1 MKFFSNLLFF
11 GWVGAL
17 VLLGGLGIF
26 TGKWELET
34 IFRIDL
40 GRMSHE
46 AQDSLLNQYR
56 FLKAVEFGF
65 GVFCVLFRREIYRD
79 LRYNR
84 LFLSVVFLGAAARV
98 LSIAVDGWP
107 HWAFTGVTVLEILT
121 FLVVALYSRRT
132 LGESRIERN
141 PAKID
146 HVDTLIA
153 ELRDA
158 WSQICVDA
166 EV

>member
-1 MKFFSNLLFF
+1 MKFFNNLLFF

-26 TGKWELET
+26 TGKWELGT
-34 IFRIDL
+34 IFQIDL

-65 GVFCVLFRREIYRD
+65 GIFCVLFRREIYQD
-79 LRYNR
+79 LRCNR

-121 FLVVALYSRRT
+121 FLVVALYSRGT
-132 LGESRIERN
+132 LAMHRPLE
-141 PAKID
+141 
-146 HVDTLIA
+146 TT
-153 ELRDA
+153 
-158 WSQICVDA
+158 
-166 EV
+166 